1 MWFRSFSSSVI
12 ASVVFISGCSAGGG
26 LPQSALPQSRAVAQP
41 MQIASQSD
49 DPSFAGTTHFLYAAS
64 QVALDIYKLP
74 LTAASKPVH
83 TISGFSDASGVAV
96 GSADINVVDLEN
108 PTNAINI
115 YYASGTNA
123 LKKRCSVAYT
133 AAYAISY
140 NSSALYVVSPT
151 LMSVARFA
159 DVESLSTGPQP
170 CTGETPV
177 SDSNGLTAPIS
188 VASNGKFV
196 FVGDNSQEKLD
207 VYPIPL
213 TSGEAP
219 EFSVPIGNTTSSI
232 VASNTDVY
240 VSSNLGVFIDD
251 FKLPLKNTSV
261 PVKLSKAPLEE
272 PYGLALFPRP
282 TKTITPTEMIVSDE
296 ASGDLL
302 VYKLPIT
309 ASETPTVTVS
319 SGHIVLGLD
328 AK

>member
-1 MWFRSFSSSVI
+1 MWFRSVSTSVI
-12 ASVVFISGCSAGGG
+12 AGVIFVSGCSAGGG
-26 LPQSALPQSRAVAQP
+26 LQQPALPQSRAVQP
-41 MQIASQSD
+41 IQIASQPD
-49 DPSFAGTTHFLYAAS
+49 NPSFATATHFLYVAS
-64 QVALDIYKLP
+64 QTAVDIYALP

-96 GSADINVVDLEN
+96 GTADINVVDLEN
-108 PTNAINI
+108 QSNGINI

-123 LKKRCSVAYT
+123 LKKRCSIAYV

-140 NSSALYVVSPT
+140 NSNALYVVSPS
-151 LMSVARFA
+151 LDSVARFA
-159 DVESLSTGPQP
+159 DLESLSTKPQP
-170 CTGETPV
+170 CNGEKPV
-177 SDSNGLTAPIS
+177 TDSNGLSTPIS
-188 VASNGKFV
+188 VGSDGKFV
-196 FVGDNSQEKLD
+196 FVGDNSLETLD

-213 TSGEAP
+213 ISGEAP
-219 EFSVPIGNTTSSI
+219 EFRLHVGNTTSSI

-272 PYGLALFPRP
+272 PYGMALFPRP
-282 TKTITPTEMIVSDE
+282 TTTTIPTEMIVSDE
-296 ASGDLL
+296 ASGDLF

-309 ASETPTVTVS
+309 AGETPTVTVKT
-319 SGHIVLGLD
+319 GHTVLGLD